1 MTVYHVVA
9 AGSLSLRI
17 DLVPLAVGIVLISFS
32 VSVAVV
38 LIRGLSRLSDEADS
52 LPLTLRLTVVIAVG
66 LIGLTFLFQG
76 LFE

>member
-1 MTVYHVVA
+1 VTVYHLVA

-17 DLVPLAVGIVLISFS
+17 DLVPLAVAIVLISFS

-38 LIRGLSRLSDEADS
+38 LIRDLSRLSDEADS
-52 LPLTLRLTVVIAVG
+52 LPLTLRLTLMVAVG
-66 LIGLTFLFQG
+66 LIGLTLLFQG